1 MTKWNYYGGD
11 MSKKIAD
18 SYLNID
24 KPEEPYINKEEEAVE
39 LQNNYDAEY
48 RIIQNNISQVYS
60 EIDSSMNGGTPFFVF
75 NVKRRNDKIKL
86 NTEAMEMMLS
96 QIRILRNIS
105 AELMNLSADKIFGP
119 EQLKNLVEEKYLLAE
134 QYFERIKEEHLTR
147 IKKEQAS
154 RTNIDHDL
162 TDREISQQKEKA
174 LIRKLIAEAEQA
186 EALAIEIKIKT
197 KESKMKIEIIK
208 KLLGDADFN
217 NLSIQQTYILI
228 NFLNANIG
236 QYSQFE
242 MAERMKDVLF
252 QQQKAEADKKTQ
264 EAKAAE
270 ADTEMKNINNT
281 LAKKDAGLQT

>member
-1 MTKWNYYGGD
+1 

>member
-1 MTKWNYYGGD
+1 
-11 MSKKIAD
+11 
-18 SYLNID
+18 
-24 KPEEPYINKEEEAVE
+24 
-39 LQNNYDAEY
+39 
-48 RIIQNNISQVYS
+48 
-60 EIDSSMNGGTPFFVF
+60 MNGGTPFFVF

-236 QYSQFE
+236 Q
-242 MAERMKDVLF
+242 ERMKDVLF

>member
-1 MTKWNYYGGD
+1 

-24 KPEEPYINKEEEAVE
+24 KSEEPYVNKEEEAVE
-39 LQNNYDAEY
+39 LQNNFETEY

-60 EIDSSMNGGTPFFVF
+60 EIDSSMKGGTPFFVF
-75 NVKRRNDKIKL
+75 NVKRRNDKIRL

-96 QIRILRNIS
+96 QIRILGNIS
-105 AELMNLSADKIFGP
+105 AELMNLSADKIYGP

-147 IKKEQAS
+147 IKKEQAN

-186 EALAIEIKIKT
+186 EAVAIEIKIKT
-197 KESKMKIEIIK
+197 EESKMKIEIIK